1 VKIHFYF
8 AHIYFLFL
16 QRYIINRSDYFK
28 EEMIFMIKE
37 AEYVTRWKNIIDK
50 DISDLFLRFGAV
62 LGYIQHI
69 LTFDPEAKDPELVKA
84 SNVSRLEIDPEKKDK
99 AIFFILFYRYDI
111 LMTLIDEDKNVS
123 KEKER
128 EIFAIMV
135 DQNKLNDFLTKIKTV
150 RNGKILDNFN

>member
-1 VKIHFYF
+1 M
-8 AHIYFLFL
+8 
-16 QRYIINRSDYFK
+16 N
-28 EEMIFMIKE
+28 KE

-62 LGYIQHI
+62 LGYIQYI

-99 AIFFILFYRYDI
+99 ATFFILFYRYDI
-111 LMTLIDEDKNVS
+111 LMTLINEDKNVS

>member
-1 VKIHFYF
+1 
-8 AHIYFLFL
+8 
-16 QRYIINRSDYFK
+16 
-28 EEMIFMIKE
+28 MIKE

>member
-1 VKIHFYF
+1 
-8 AHIYFLFL
+8 
-16 QRYIINRSDYFK
+16 
-28 EEMIFMIKE
+28 MIKE

-99 AIFFILFYRYDI
+99 ATFFILFYRYDI
-111 LMTLIDEDKNVS
+111 LMALIDEDKNVS

>member
-1 VKIHFYF
+1 
-8 AHIYFLFL
+8 
-16 QRYIINRSDYFK
+16 
-28 EEMIFMIKE
+28 MIKE

-84 SNVSRLEIDPEKKDK
+84 SNISRLDDNQEKKDK
-99 AIFFILFYRYDI
+99 ATFFILFYRYDI
-111 LMTLIDEDKNVS
+111 LMALIDEDKNVS

-150 RNGKILDNFN
+150 RDGKILDNFN

>member
-1 VKIHFYF
+1 
-8 AHIYFLFL
+8 
-16 QRYIINRSDYFK
+16 
-28 EEMIFMIKE
+28 MIKE

-62 LGYIQHI
+62 LGYIQHT
-69 LTFDPEAKDPELVKA
+69 LTFDPEVKDPELVKA
-84 SNVSRLEIDPEKKDK
+84 SNISRLDDNQEKKDK

-111 LMTLIDEDKNVS
+111 LMALIDEDKNVS

>member
-1 VKIHFYF
+1 
-8 AHIYFLFL
+8 
-16 QRYIINRSDYFK
+16 
-28 EEMIFMIKE
+28 MIKE

-84 SNVSRLEIDPEKKDK
+84 SNISRLDDNQEKKDK
-99 AIFFILFYRYDI
+99 ATFFILFYRYDI
-111 LMTLIDEDKNVS
+111 LMTLINEDKNVS

>member
-1 VKIHFYF
+1 
-8 AHIYFLFL
+8 
-16 QRYIINRSDYFK
+16 
-28 EEMIFMIKE
+28 MIKE
-37 AEYVTRWKNIIDK
+37 AEYVTRWKNTIDK

-69 LTFDPEAKDPELVKA
+69 LTFDLEAKDLELVKA
-84 SNVSRLEIDPEKKDK
+84 SNISRLEIDPEKKDK
-99 AIFFILFYRYDI
+99 ATFFILFYRYDI
-111 LMTLIDEDKNVS
+111 LMALIDEDKNVS